1 MAGIT
6 VRGFSELKAKSQ
18 QIEMITE
25 MALEAAEQ
33 AGAEIIRNMIEA
45 AAPVKKAST
54 WGKRPVG
61 QLKRSIIIKRGR
73 ESALTTTGTRT
84 TPVRLLIGP
93 AKAKGFY
100 GYFVEKGHRLVSRRG
115 KGLRIKRKYGQ
126 QKGHAQSGVAAS
138 EKRVPAYP
146 WVPAAGRIEEAS
158 QRAGIKAFEDVMQ
171 KKLGG

>member
-6 VRGFSELKAKSQ
+6 VKGFAELKAKSQ

-25 MALEAAEQ
+25 KALEAAEQ
-33 AGAEIIRNMIEA
+33 AGAEIIRDMIEA
-45 AAPVKKAST
+45 AAPVKKT

-73 ESALTTTGTRT
+73 ETALTTTGERKI
-84 TPVRLLIGP
+84 PVRLLIGP
-93 AKAKGFY
+93 AKKQGFY

-115 KGLRIKRKYGQ
+115 KGSKNRIARKYGQ
-126 QKGHAQSGVAAS
+126 QKGHAQTGVEAA
-138 EKRVPAYP
+138 ERRVPAHP
-146 WVPAAGRIEEAS
+146 WFPASGRIEAAS
-158 QRAGIKAFEDVMQ
+158 QEAGIKAFDEVLQ

>member
-6 VRGFSELKAKSQ
+6 VKGFAELKAKTQ

-33 AGAEIIRNMIEA
+33 AGAETIRDMVEA
-45 AAPVKKAST
+45 AAPVKKT

-73 ESALTTTGTRT
+73 ETALTTTGTRNV
-84 TPVRLLIGP
+84 PVRLLIGP
-93 AKAKGFY
+93 SKQGGFY

-115 KGLRIKRKYGQ
+115 KNIRIRRIRGQ
-126 QKGHAQSGVAAS
+126 QKGHSQSGVAAS
-138 EKRVPAYP
+138 ERRVPAHP
-146 WVPAAGRIEEAS
+146 WFPDPGRIEAESQEA
-158 QRAGIKAFEDVMQ
+158 GFKAFDEVLQ
-171 KKLGG
+171 KKIGG